1 MNKLTKLPDAE
12 LEVMRAV
19 WSAEDAISTTDI
31 RKILEKEKPYS
42 VGALQTLLARLEKRE
57 FLESFMQGKSKFFK
71 SKVLE
76 DEYLAFISKSFL
88 SKLSRNSITR
98 LVAALYDS
106 NAITEADLAELDE
119 FIESKRKNGE

>member
-12 LEVMRAV
+12 LEVMSAV
-19 WSAEDAISTTDI
+19 WSEEDAISTTDI
-31 RKILEKEKPYS
+31 RKVLEEEKPYS
-42 VGALQTLLARLEKRE
+42 VGALQTLLTRLEKRG

-71 SKVLE
+71 CKVSE

-88 SKLSRNSITR
+88 SKISRNSVTR

-106 NAITEADLAELDE
+106 NTISAKDLDELDE